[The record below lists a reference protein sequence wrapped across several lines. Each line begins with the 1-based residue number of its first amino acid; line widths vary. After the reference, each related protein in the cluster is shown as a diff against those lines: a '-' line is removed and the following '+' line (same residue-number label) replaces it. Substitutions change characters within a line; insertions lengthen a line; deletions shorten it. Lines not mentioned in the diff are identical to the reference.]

1 MNPTPSGSGCRLSSK
16 LWRAQLARDAVLRHQ
31 PRPAGAAEPDEH
43 LDALGQADVVG
54 ARGQHRAAERDD
66 AGHQVGAAYGE
77 PAGEHPAQAVPDDLH
92 PGAAPQRD
100 RLEAAL
106 QLRGGVEGAAGVD
119 VDATSGRCGSPARA
133 APAPSGPACES
144 PARKPGTRITG
155 VACRMP
161 ARAAYGDR
169 RRSRR
174 RSSAPSGE
182 PAGLPEGAGL
192 AQHRSDARSG
202 ESLRRQ
208 PGCQRRC
215 RHAYKVTQ
223 R

>member
-1 MNPTPSGSGCRLSSK
+1 M
-16 LWRAQLARDAVLRHQ
+16 
-31 PRPAGAAEPDEH
+31 
-43 LDALGQADVVG
+43 VG
-54 ARGQHRAAERDD
+54 ARGEHRAAERDD
-66 AGHQVGAAYGE
+66 PGHQVGPAYGQ
-77 PAGEHPAQAVPDDLH
+77 PAREHPAQAVPDDLH

-119 VDATSGRCGSPARA
+119 VDRRAVGAEALLPQHARHR
-133 APAPSGPACES
+133 GE
-144 PARKPGTRITG
+144 RR
-155 VACRMP
+155 VAGQE
-161 ARAAYGDR
+161 AGHQDHR
-169 RRSRR
+169 RRVPDAGTGGVRR
-174 RSSAPSGE
+174 PAAQSAALERPEGE
-182 PAGLPEGAGL
+182 AARLAEGAGL

-215 RHAYKVTQ
+215 RHADKVTQ